1 MKKALIVIFIV
12 ILALAVLTVAGLLVQ
27 QHFAGRTTDGPV
39 MEDPA
44 APMLELLSAR
54 WTSEDGL
61 WEAQIEGYTLELRHQ
76 QDLVYSGSFTFDF
89 RGDDVNARTELVCED
104 GRVCGTL
111 ESIYAENGRLYLDIT
126 VSNEG
131 KDSVRQQVV
140 LNRAEPGELE
150 PEEMREV
157 SEMAELVEFSWYQS
171 AMSYDDCFQFWI
183 KTTRQDLS
191 DPRLFCRYTDPE
203 TYERVEI
210 GDDDTIGFQGFGLG
224 GTRLAENE
232 TWLPVPSE
240 RWAELA
246 DFLRHAKLSA
256 YHAPSPD
263 LMDATSS
270 IIEVTWREDGAEFTN
285 RYSGGTSAH
294 DLLKLLQGIAG
305 EAAGDGRQN

>member
-12 ILALAVLTVAGLLVQ
+12 ILVLAVLTAAGMLAH

-89 RGDDVNARTELVCED
+89 HGDDINARTELVCED
-104 GRVCGTL
+104 GRASGTP
-111 ESIYAENGRLYLDIT
+111 ESLWVENGRLYLDIT
-126 VSNEG
+126 ETNGGE
-131 KDSVRQQVV
+131 DSVRQQIV
-140 LNRAEPGELE
+140 LKRAQSDELE
-150 PEEMREV
+150 PEEIREV
-157 SEMAELVEFSWYQS
+157 SEMAELVEFSWDQN
-171 AMSYDDCFQFWI
+171 AMSYDACFQFWI
-183 KTTRQDLS
+183 KTTQQDLS
-191 DPRLFCRYTDPE
+191 NPRLYCWYTNPE

-210 GDDDTIGFQGFGLG
+210 GDDDPVGFQGFGLG

-232 TWLPVPSE
+232 TWLPVPPE

-246 DFLRHAKLSA
+246 DFLRKAELPAYSA
-256 YHAPSPD
+256 PPPG
-263 LMDATSS
+263 LLDATSS
-270 IIEVTWREDGAEFTN
+270 IITVTWRENGEEFTN
-285 RYSGGTSAH
+285 RYGGGTSAR
-294 DLLKLLQGIAG
+294 DLLELLQDIAG
-305 EAAGDGRQN
+305 EAAGG

>member
-12 ILALAVLTVAGLLVQ
+12 ILVLAVLTAAGMLAH

-111 ESIYAENGRLYLDIT
+111 ESLWVENGRMYLDIT

-140 LNRAEPGELE
+140 LNRAEPGERE

-183 KTTRQDLS
+183 KTTQQDLS

-232 TWLPVPSE
+232 TWLPVPPE

-246 DFLRHAKLSA
+246 DFLRHAKLSV

-294 DLLKLLQGIAG
+294 DLLKLLQDIAG

>member
-76 QDLVYSGSFTFDF
+76 QDLVYSGSFSFDF
-89 RGDDVNARTELVCED
+89 HGDDINARTELVCED
-104 GRVCGTL
+104 GRTSGTL
-111 ESIYAENGRLYLDIT
+111 ESLWVENGRLYLDIT
-126 VSNEG
+126 ETNGGE
-131 KDSVRQQVV
+131 DSVRQQIV
-140 LNRAEPGELE
+140 LKRAESGELE
-150 PEEMREV
+150 PEEIREV
-157 SEMAELVEFSWYQS
+157 SEMAELVEFSWDQN
-171 AMSYDDCFQFWI
+171 AMSYDACFQFWI
-183 KTTRQDLS
+183 KTTQQDLS
-191 DPRLFCRYTDPE
+191 NPRLYCRYTNPE

-210 GDDDTIGFQGFGLG
+210 GDDDPVGFQGFGLG

-232 TWLPVPSE
+232 TWLPVPPE

-246 DFLRHAKLSA
+246 DFLRKAELPAYSA
-256 YHAPSPD
+256 PPPG
-263 LMDATSS
+263 LLDATSS
-270 IIEVTWREDGAEFTN
+270 IITVTWRENGEEFTN
-285 RYSGGTSAH
+285 RYGGGTSAH
-294 DLLKLLQGIAG
+294 DLLELLQDIAG
-305 EAAGDGRQN
+305 EAAGG

>member
-12 ILALAVLTVAGLLVQ
+12 LLVLAVLTVAGLLVQ

-61 WEAQIEGYTLELRHQ
+61 WEAQIEGYTLELRCRQ
-76 QDLVYSGSFTFDF
+76 EPVYSGSFTFDF

-183 KTTRQDLS
+183 KTTQQDLS

-232 TWLPVPSE
+232 TWLPVPPE

-246 DFLRHAKLSA
+246 DFLRHAKLSV

-294 DLLKLLQGIAG
+294 DLLKLLQDIAG
-305 EAAGDGRQN
+305 EEAGDGRQN

>member
-1 MKKALIVIFIV
+1 
-12 ILALAVLTVAGLLVQ
+12 
-27 QHFAGRTTDGPV
+27 
-39 MEDPA
+39 
-44 APMLELLSAR
+44 
-54 WTSEDGL
+54 
-61 WEAQIEGYTLELRHQ
+61 
-76 QDLVYSGSFTFDF
+76 
-89 RGDDVNARTELVCED
+89 
-104 GRVCGTL
+104 
-111 ESIYAENGRLYLDIT
+111 
-126 VSNEG
+126 
-131 KDSVRQQVV
+131 
-140 LNRAEPGELE
+140 
-150 PEEMREV
+150 
-157 SEMAELVEFSWYQS
+157 MAELVEFSWYQS

-183 KTTRQDLS
+183 KTTQQDLS

-224 GTRLAENE
+224 GMRLAENE
-232 TWLPVPSE
+232 TWLPVPPE

-294 DLLKLLQGIAG
+294 DLLKLLQDIAG

>member
-1 MKKALIVIFIV
+1 
-12 ILALAVLTVAGLLVQ
+12 
-27 QHFAGRTTDGPV
+27 
-39 MEDPA
+39 
-44 APMLELLSAR
+44 
-54 WTSEDGL
+54 
-61 WEAQIEGYTLELRHQ
+61 
-76 QDLVYSGSFTFDF
+76 
-89 RGDDVNARTELVCED
+89 
-104 GRVCGTL
+104 
-111 ESIYAENGRLYLDIT
+111 
-126 VSNEG
+126 
-131 KDSVRQQVV
+131 
-140 LNRAEPGELE
+140 
-150 PEEMREV
+150 
-157 SEMAELVEFSWYQS
+157 MAELVEFSWYQS

-224 GTRLAENE
+224 GTQRAENE
-232 TWLPVPSE
+232 TWLPVPPE

-294 DLLKLLQGIAG
+294 DLLKLLQDIAG
-305 EAAGDGRQN
+305 EISGGQTGP

>member
-12 ILALAVLTVAGLLVQ
+12 ILVLAVLTVAGLLVHQ
-27 QHFAGRTTDGPV
+27 DLAGQTTDGPV

-183 KTTRQDLS
+183 KTTQQDLS

-210 GDDDTIGFQGFGLG
+210 GDDDTIGFQGFRLG

-232 TWLPVPSE
+232 TWLPVPPE

-246 DFLRHAKLSA
+246 DFLRHAKLSV

-294 DLLKLLQGIAG
+294 DLLKLLQDIAG

>member
-12 ILALAVLTVAGLLVQ
+12 LLVLAVLTVAGLLVQ

-232 TWLPVPSE
+232 TWLPVPPE

-246 DFLRHAKLSA
+246 DFLRHAKLSV